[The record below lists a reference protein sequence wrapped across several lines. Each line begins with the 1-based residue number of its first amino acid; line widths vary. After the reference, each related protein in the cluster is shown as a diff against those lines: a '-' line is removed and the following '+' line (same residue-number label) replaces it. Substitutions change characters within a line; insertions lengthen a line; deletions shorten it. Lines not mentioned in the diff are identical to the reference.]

1 MRIYTIKE
9 AKFRGVRIELIY
21 RYQEIKNHFCKLIEM
36 RNMFEKNNIG
46 KETRLE
52 VKNKMHEL
60 CNQLT
65 EKEVEFHEKHTIK
78 VIDGDFY
85 VNKKS

>member
-1 MRIYTIKE
+1 MKIYTIKE
-9 AKFRGVRIELIY
+9 AKFRGVRVELVY
-21 RYQEIKNHFCKLIEM
+21 RYQEVKNHFCKLIEM
-36 RNMFEKNNIG
+36 RGMFEKNNIG

-52 VKNKMHEL
+52 VKNKMHEI

-65 EKEVEFHEKHTIK
+65 EKEVEFYKKHTIK

-85 VNKKS
+85 VEKKS